1 MITGC
6 SSNFPK
12 MVFCIQK
19 FVLIKTWDGTS
30 SIEEEHPRTK
40 EPSKVMHN
48 VQVLVLLAKFIGS
61 LSELS
66 SP

>member
-1 MITGC
+1 MITGY

-19 FVLIKTWDGTS
+19 FVLIKTWNQTS
-30 SIEEEHPRTK
+30 SIEEEHPRTRK
-40 EPSKVMHN
+40 PSKVMYN
-48 VQVLVLLAKFIGS
+48 LQAQVLLAKFTGS